1 LNPSITTGKSRKI
14 IIYLSLIELKLRY
27 RGAFFGFFWSV
38 LEPLAQL
45 GILYLV
51 FSSLRS
57 ADESF
62 VIYLFTGL
70 IMVHLFS
77 RGTTQAMN
85 SLINK
90 KSIIISLNI
99 PKIIFPLSSFLTN
112 LYMIGIEFVIFFLFI
127 AILGVEISST
137 IFLLPAIVF
146 LLIIFTVGMA
156 LILSIVRLYLKDV
169 QSIWGIF
176 VVSLIFITPVFWKI
190 EDLPQNVSQ
199 VFLLNP
205 LAVIMEMGHQV
216 ILNHTI
222 PSWEDVTYSVVTSFA
237 TLVVG
242 WTLFK
247 KIERKIV
254 EKL

>member
-1 LNPSITTGKSRKI
+1 MNPLITTGKSRKI
-14 IIYLSLIELKLRY
+14 ITYLSLIELKLRY
-27 RGAFFGFFWSV
+27 RGAFLGFFWSV
-38 LEPLAQL
+38 LEPLVQL
-45 GILYLV
+45 GILYVV

-112 LYMIGIEFVIFFLFI
+112 LYMIGIEFIIFFLFI

-146 LLIIFTVGMA
+146 LLIVFTVGMA
-156 LILSIVRLYLKDV
+156 LILSIVRLYIKDI
-169 QSIWGIF
+169 QPIWGIF
-176 VVSLIFITPVFWKI
+176 VFSLIFITTVYWQI
-190 EDLPQNVSQ
+190 EDRPTNVSQ
-199 VFLLNP
+199 IFLLNQ
-205 LAVIMEMGHQV
+205 LAG
-216 ILNHTI
+216 
-222 PSWEDVTYSVVTSFA
+222 
-237 TLVVG
+237 
-242 WTLFK
+242 
-247 KIERKIV
+247 
-254 EKL
+254 

>member
-1 LNPSITTGKSRKI
+1 
-14 IIYLSLIELKLRY
+14 
-27 RGAFFGFFWSV
+27 
-38 LEPLAQL
+38 
-45 GILYLV
+45 
-51 FSSLRS
+51 
-57 ADESF
+57 
-62 VIYLFTGL
+62 
-70 IMVHLFS
+70 MVHLFS

-127 AILGVEISST
+127 AILDVEISST

-146 LLIIFTVGMA
+146 LLIVFTVGMA
-156 LILSIVRLYLKDV
+156 LILSIVRLYIKDI
-169 QSIWGIF
+169 QPIWGIF
-176 VVSLIFITPVFWKI
+176 VVSLIFITPVFWQI
-190 EDLPQNVSQ
+190 EDLPTNVSQ

-216 ILNHTI
+216 ILNQTI
-222 PSWEDVTYSVVTSFA
+222 PSWEYVTYSVVTSFA
-237 TLVVG
+237 TLFVG
-242 WTLFK
+242 WALFK
-247 KIERKIV
+247 KIERKIA